1 MPGLISASSVTVMAP
16 SHFGSLA
23 ARSPTIISG
32 RRDDPPGAIMRP
44 TDTDGRVVMVS
55 GANRGIGAAIAERLA
70 AYGHRL
76 SLGARRLDA
85 LAASAP
91 GVDPD
96 RILLSYH
103 EATDPDSARRWV
115 EATVDRFGGIDVLVN
130 SAGIVDRTGLES
142 MDEDV
147 LDEMWEVNVKGPLRL
162 TRLALPYLRLSGSG
176 RVINLASMSA
186 KRVKGDALPG
196 YSMTKYALLAL
207 SHAVRQVGWDD
218 GVRVTAL
225 CPGPVATD
233 MMDPDD
239 ETITQP

>member
-1 MPGLISASSVTVMAP
+1 MK
-16 SHFGSLA
+16 
-23 ARSPTIISG
+23 PTE
-32 RRDDPPGAIMRP
+32 M
-44 TDTDGRVVMVS
+44 DGRVVMVS
-55 GANRGIGAAIAERLA
+55 GANRGIGAAIAGRLA
-70 AYGHRL
+70 ADGHRL

-85 LAASAP
+85 LAAGAP
-91 GVDPD
+91 DIDPD
-96 RILLSYH
+96 RILLNSYD
-103 EATDPDSARRWV
+103 AVDFDSARRWV
-115 EATVDRFGGIDVLVN
+115 DATVDRFGRVDVLVN
-130 SAGIVDRTGLES
+130 CAGIVDRTGLEA
-142 MDEDV
+142 MEEDA

-162 TRLALPYLRLSGSG
+162 TRLALPHLRRSGSG
-176 RVINLASMSA
+176 RVVNLASMSA

-239 ETITQP
+239 ETITQPEDVADLVATVIELPNTASVSELLITCRLEAWA

>member
-1 MPGLISASSVTVMAP
+1 
-16 SHFGSLA
+16 
-23 ARSPTIISG
+23 
-32 RRDDPPGAIMRP
+32 
-44 TDTDGRVVMVS
+44 MVS
-55 GANRGIGAAIAERLA
+55 GANRGIGAAIAGRLA
-70 AYGHRL
+70 ADGHRL

-85 LAASAP
+85 LSANAP
-91 GVDPD
+91 DVEPD
-96 RILLSYH
+96 RVLLHYH
-103 EATDPDSARRWV
+103 EAIDRDSARRWV
-115 EATVDRFGGIDVLVN
+115 EATVERFSGIDVLVN
-130 SAGIVDRTGLES
+130 SAGIVDRTGLEAL
-142 MDEDV
+142 DEKV

-162 TRLALPYLRLSGSG
+162 TRLALPHLRRAGSG
-176 RVINLASMSA
+176 RVVNLASMSA

-239 ETITQP
+239 ETITQPEDLADLVATVIDLPNTASVSELLVNCRLDAWA